1 MSDKF
6 KVVNRGY
13 VSYTDFQNDKLDELK
28 KELLAEGVVCSPYS
42 KTSRSTV
49 KIEKFT
55 SDFNKSELPKKIE
68 EFTKLFRT
76 LLKDLCDFKEEEC
89 NIAISAITKTP
100 DNDTNEVFAT
110 IIFDNVQ
117 KASHFYNELKSTAE
131 GTFKC
136 KPIITIRTSDD
147 TETLTNLVA
156 FGVKKDKNIPLAD
169 F

>member
-1 MSDKF
+1 
-6 KVVNRGY
+6 
-13 VSYTDFQNDKLDELK
+13 
-28 KELLAEGVVCSPYS
+28 LLAEGVVCSPYS
-42 KTSRSTV
+42 KTSKSTV

-55 SDFNKSELPKKIE
+55 DDFNKADLPAKID

-76 LLKDLCDFKEEEC
+76 HLKELCDFKDEEC

-100 DNDTNEVFAT
+100 DTNEVFAT
-110 IIFDNVQ
+110 VIFDNVQ
-117 KASHFYNELKSTAE
+117 KASHFYNELKLAAE
-131 GTFKC
+131 TIFRSN

-156 FGVKKDKNIPLAD
+156 FNIKKDKNVPAAE